1 MADLRI
7 RSFPVSMTGRLRA
20 ALLLPLLLAALVS
33 AGCSSA
39 SVVRDLKGSRTA
51 IDDRLYFGRS
61 IPGGGLVSD
70 SAWAGF
76 LRDIVTPRFPAGLTA
91 WRAQGQW
98 RGDSG
103 GIVHEE
109 SFVVELI
116 HDDDA
121 AVDAAIDAIIESYR
135 GAFDQEAVMLV
146 RTPARVRF

>member
-7 RSFPVSMTGRLRA
+7 RSFPVPMIGRRA
-20 ALLLPLLLAALVS
+20 ALLLPLLLAALL
-33 AGCSSA
+33 ATGCSSA
-39 SVVRDLKGSRTA
+39 SVWRDLAGSRPA

-76 LRDIVTPRFPAGLTA
+76 LRDVVTPRFPAGLTA

-103 GIVHEE
+103 VIVREE

-135 GAFDQEAVMLV
+135 KAFGQESVMLV